1 MKKSNKTFI
10 RILAIILAVLCVG
23 GAITLTISL
32 FASMFTSSALIALPA
47 LVPLA

>member
-1 MKKSNKTFI
+1 MKKTQKNFI
-10 RILAIILAVLCVG
+10 RILAIILAVLCVA

-32 FASMFTSSALIALPA
+32 FVSMFAGSSLTALPA

>member
-1 MKKSNKTFI
+1 MKKTNKTFI

-32 FASMFTSSALIALPA
+32 FASMFTSSALVALPA
-47 LVPLA
+47 IAPIA